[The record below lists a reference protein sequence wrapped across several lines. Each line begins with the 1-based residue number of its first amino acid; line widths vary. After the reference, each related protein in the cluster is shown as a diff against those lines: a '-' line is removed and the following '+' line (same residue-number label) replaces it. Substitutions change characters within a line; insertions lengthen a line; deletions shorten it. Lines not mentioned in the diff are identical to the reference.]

1 MWWKWHKAW
10 QLWSASK
17 WPEGDRGKD
26 FPLLASVIWSYFRD
40 PSKREIQSSGL
51 FSSHYHFVLNFSLP
65 FLFTQSQLNLRG
77 RGSFHPSISFLYSQ
91 PHLFLISNFQAG
103 LVIYFP
109 TFQSPLPELSLRFS
123 FLSTS
128 FDVSLFHSMLN
139 SGSFRANLIYPS
151 ICRSGS
157 LDLPSTHFL
166 CFT

>member
-1 MWWKWHKAW
+1 MHRSDQKGTEAKTSHFWLPWFGVISGILLKEKFSHLAC
-10 QLWSASK
+10 
-17 WPEGDRGKD
+17 
-26 FPLLASVIWSYFRD
+26 FPVTIT
-40 PSKREIQSSGL
+40 L
-51 FSSHYHFVLNFSLP
+51 FWISL
-65 FLFTQSQLNLRG
+65 FLFFTQSQLNLRG

-128 FDVSLFHSMLN
+128 FDASLFHSMLN